1 MKRTNRDLTDVTVLG
16 IFVADTTYIA
26 NRMPKIGETLMGSS
40 FNLGPGGKG
49 SNQAVAAS
57 KSGAKTRFITKM
69 GDDTFS
75 RMGLDIWKS
84 SHVIPEIEFSKTKAT
99 GAACIFLDESSGENA
114 IIVCPGAAEDIS
126 SDFIFQKEDIISNSK
141 VFITQLEQ
149 PVDAAITALTLA
161 KKHKVLTILNPAP
174 APKIPL
180 PEKLYQLCDFITPN
194 ETEAEHLTGIRVDSE
209 ASAKVAA
216 KRLEAMGVKNIAI
229 TLGNK
234 GAYFHNSVISKIIP
248 AFKVAKVLE
257 TTGAG
262 DAFNGSL
269 AAALSRG
276 ETYLDSVII
285 GCATASISV
294 TRYGTSEA
302 MPSLEDVQRL
312 IKGKIIN

>member
-1 MKRTNRDLTDVTVLG
+1 MNQTNKDLTDVTVLG
-16 IFVADTTYIA
+16 IFVADTTYTA
-26 NRMPKIGETLMGSS
+26 NRMPKIGETIIGSS

-69 GDDTFS
+69 GNDTFS
-75 RMGLDIWKS
+75 RMGLNIWKS
-84 SHVIPEIEFSKTKAT
+84 SNVIPEIEISETKPT
-99 GAACIFLDESSGENA
+99 GSACIFLDESSGENA
-114 IIVCPGAAEDIS
+114 IIVCPGAAEEIS
-126 SDFIFQKEDIISNSK
+126 SNFVFQKEHIISNSK

-149 PVDAAITALTLA
+149 PLEAAITALTLA

-174 APKIPL
+174 NPNTPL
-180 PEKLYQLCDFITPN
+180 PENLYPLCDFITPN
-194 ETEAEHLTGIRVDSE
+194 ETEAEHLTGIRVNSE

-216 KRLEAMGVKNIAI
+216 KWLESKGVKNIAI
-229 TLGNK
+229 TLGDK
-234 GAYFHNSVISKIIP
+234 GVYFHNSIISKIIP
-248 AFKVAKVLE
+248 AFKVKKVLE

-276 ETYLDSVII
+276 ETYVDSVLI

-302 MPSLEDVQRL
+302 MPSLEEVQKL
-312 IKGKIIN
+312 IESKNN